1 MGLLTQKGELLCV
14 LHKAQVWTAFTL
26 TSTISKS
33 FKLED
38 LSWASFPFAFFLSFF
53 FSGEKKNQ
61 LCNYIHS
68 WVHMK
73 KGNKC
78 T

>member
-53 FSGEKKNQ
+53 FFWGKKKSTMQLYTLLGTYEEGE
-61 LCNYIHS
+61 
-68 WVHMK
+68 
-73 KGNKC
+73 
-78 T
+78 